1 MPYTSGRSALGERP
15 IARQPPVQISGFRS
29 RPEPGTLAHRLA
41 RILLGNDRTKY
52 ENARVRAHIARR
64 RRASVAQALGE
75 RQFAG
80 MRLAHRLSMPSD
92 LPDDAR
98 ELIGHFAELPDED
111 RARVLALVRGL
122 SLCRTVELYRGVW
135 AAPRLARPG
144 PTRPPSQSSIPRG
157 GRTTD

>member
-1 MPYTSGRSALGERP
+1 
-15 IARQPPVQISGFRS
+15 
-29 RPEPGTLAHRLA
+29 
-41 RILLGNDRTKY
+41 
-52 ENARVRAHIARR
+52 
-64 RRASVAQALGE
+64 
-75 RQFAG
+75 
-80 MRLAHRLSMPSD
+80 MRLAHPFSMPSD

-122 SLCRTVELYRGVW
+122 SLCRTVELYRGAW

-144 PTRPPSQSSIPRG
+144 PTPPPSQSSIPRG